1 MMASTMALPAA
12 LAEALGHMQRIVA
25 CPEDVKAR
33 IAALRVPAD
42 EVCGTRMQTNW
53 RQGSAAPAQEQG
65 AQWRRG
71 PAAGGGGPGPAT
83 AGWNRGGPRPSGRHH
98 DGGGRP
104 QHQEGGRAQ
113 RASQA
118 PHHPS
123 QAPHHPSQA
132 PHQRRP
138 FADRANMMRFGNKG
152 NKEAS
157 TESRMMDRIR
167 GKMNMF
173 AEGTYAPTKTWLSE
187 LLDSGENEFLEGF
200 IVLVFEKAAAETGL
214 TALYAKL
221 LVELR
226 AAFPHID
233 VELRRIFGEFQQ
245 IFAAAAAEPDVGSE
259 EYGAFVK
266 ARERRRYRRGYA
278 AFIGDIAN
286 GGALTM
292 DDVMGTCTLILDG
305 LYAAK
310 AEEGNTGLV
319 EEYADCLAMLLKGA
333 RDAVAPRVGSLLPRI
348 KQAQD
353 RNGAPSMSAKA
364 RFALMDITD
373 EFTN

>member
-1 MMASTMALPAA
+1 
-12 LAEALGHMQRIVA
+12 
-25 CPEDVKAR
+25 
-33 IAALRVPAD
+33 
-42 EVCGTRMQTNW
+42 
-53 RQGSAAPAQEQG
+53 
-65 AQWRRG
+65 
-71 PAAGGGGPGPAT
+71 
-83 AGWNRGGPRPSGRHH
+83 
-98 DGGGRP
+98 
-104 QHQEGGRAQ
+104 
-113 RASQA
+113 
-118 PHHPS
+118 
-123 QAPHHPSQA
+123 
-132 PHQRRP
+132 
-138 FADRANMMRFGNKG
+138 MMRFGNKG

-173 AEGTYAPTKTWLSE
+173 AEGTYAATKTWLSE
-187 LLDSGENEFLEGF
+187 LLDSGETEFLDGF
-200 IVLVFEKAAAETGL
+200 ITLVFEKAAAETGL
-214 TALYAKL
+214 TAMYAKL

-286 GGALTM
+286 GGALTVE
-292 DDVMGTCTLILDG
+292 DVLGTCTLILDG

-319 EEYADCLAMLLKGA
+319 EEYADCLSMLLKGA
-333 RDAVAPRVGSLLPRI
+333 REAVATRVGHLLPRI

-373 EFTN
+373 EFGN

>member
-1 MMASTMALPAA
+1 MASIVVLPAA

-25 CPEDVKAR
+25 CPEDVKSR
-33 IAALRVPAD
+33 IAALRVPTD

-53 RQGSAAPAQEQG
+53 RQGPPAASGESG
-65 AQWRRG
+65 WRRG
-71 PAAGGGGPGPAT
+71 PAVAGGGGGGPGPAT
-83 AGWNRGGPRPSGRHH
+83 AGWNRGGNRPSGRNH
-98 DGGGRP
+98 DGGQQQGSHRP
-104 QHQEGGRAQ
+104 LPDPALRAGD
-113 RASQA
+113 AGA
-118 PHHPS
+118 PRGP
-123 QAPHHPSQA
+123 
-132 PHQRRP
+132 RRP
-138 FADRANMMRFGNKG
+138 FADRSNMLRFGNKG

-167 GKMNMF
+167 SKMNMF
-173 AEGTYAPTKTWLSE
+173 AEGTYAATKTWLSE
-187 LLDSGENEFLEGF
+187 LLDSGEAEFLEGF
-200 IVLVFEKAAAETGL
+200 IILVFEKAAAETGL

-245 IFAAAAAEPDVGSE
+245 VFTAAAAEPDVGSE

-286 GGALTM
+286 GGALTV

-310 AEEGNTGLV
+310 AEEGNAGLV
-319 EEYADCLAMLLKGA
+319 EEYADCLSMMLKGA
-333 RDAVAPRVGSLLPRI
+333 RDAIVGRIGNMLPRI

-373 EFTN
+373 EFRN